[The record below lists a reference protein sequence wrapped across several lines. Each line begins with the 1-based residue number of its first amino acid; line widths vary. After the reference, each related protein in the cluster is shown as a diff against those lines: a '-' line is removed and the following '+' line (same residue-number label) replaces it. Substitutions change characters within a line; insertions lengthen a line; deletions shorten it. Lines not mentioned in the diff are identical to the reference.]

1 MTNLFRDEVLDEA
14 ELPRLMTAHTSN
26 FRSEAGSYGRD
37 VRGIIRQHQFQK
49 VELVKVTRPEESYAE
64 LRS

>member
-1 MTNLFRDEVLDEA
+1 MRRWISKSFRIKYCA
-14 ELPRLMTAHTSN
+14 YTPC

-49 VELVKVTRPEESYAE
+49 VELVKFARPRIE
-64 LRS
+64 L